1 MELSLRTQ
9 RHIDGKMRSETH
21 HHEEAESLKK
31 SHYQWLL
38 ETGQEAEAGAVKEA
52 DGDYLAAISLYLKG
66 CSPSKAAQVV
76 TSSGGSY
83 ELGLLDSICAALE
96 KSGLHEKAGDLYE
109 HLRRFEEAKEAF
121 RRGHGYRKAIDL
133 ARHEFPGEVI
143 QLEEEWG
150 DWLMS
155 QKQMD
160 AAINHYIEAGQ
171 TRKAVEAALESRQ
184 FVKASGIIEFM
195 DAGMA
200 KEAVDMYS
208 RAGRWEAAHKV
219 AMGYLIS
226 LYTLNARGSLRSK
239 DLLGGTHIHLAQKL
253 ESDGDLREA
262 EKHYTAAE
270 EWMRA
275 VHMYR
280 GANMWE
286 DALIDVVGGDEGAH
300 LLKKPGLVDQA
311 IDYGV
316 ESGAFSHAFQ
326 LARSCAKHKLP

>member
-1 MELSLRTQ
+1 MESLVDDGLVRAIGVSNFSGTKLKDLLETARIKPAVNQTSAVLWKIRTSVAKEFQ
-9 RHIDGKMRSETH
+9 SYDVQAKLAVLNGDWTQAEQLLLAHGGVDGAVSMYTEAHRWQDAIRVAETH

-121 RRGHGYRKAIDL
+121 R
-133 ARHEFPGEVI
+133 
-143 QLEEEWG
+143 
-150 DWLMS
+150 
-155 QKQMD
+155 
-160 AAINHYIEAGQ
+160 
-171 TRKAVEAALESRQ
+171 
-184 FVKASGIIEFM
+184 
-195 DAGMA
+195 
-200 KEAVDMYS
+200 
-208 RAGRWEAAHKV
+208 
-219 AMGYLIS
+219 S

-239 DLLGGTHIHLAQKL
+239 DLLGDTHIHLAQKL

-270 EWMRA
+270 E
-275 VHMYR
+275 
-280 GANMWE
+280 
-286 DALIDVVGGDEGAH
+286 
-300 LLKKPGLVDQA
+300 
-311 IDYGV
+311 
-316 ESGAFSHAFQ
+316 
-326 LARSCAKHKLP
+326 